1 LVRALYFRDK
11 VSVTKPL
18 EPSMP
23 GTSQAERWPVEDEK
37 RAEPAPEP
45 LEFRAIYEQW
55 FDEVARWIRAMGGP
69 QADREDLVQDVF
81 LVVHRR
87 LPDFD
92 GQNLAGWMYQIARHR
107 VRDFR
112 RLTWVRRV
120 LFGKVPLSENL
131 PMSGASPADG
141 AETNEKRE
149 LLERLLIKLNEHER
163 AALVLFEIDGYSG
176 EEIAEMQGVP
186 LNTAWGRIHNARK
199 KLKAQLAKHNAQEQ
213 KGAKR

>member
-1 LVRALYFRDK
+1 
-11 VSVTKPL
+11 
-18 EPSMP
+18 MP

-37 RAEPAPEP
+37 RAELAPEP
-45 LEFRAIYEQW
+45 LEFRAIYEKW

-92 GQNLAGWMYQIARHR
+92 GQNLAGWLYQIARHR

-112 RLTWVRRV
+112 RLSWVRHV
-120 LFGKVPLSENL
+120 LFGKAALSENL
-131 PMSGASPADG
+131 PMSGASPSDG

-149 LLERLLIKLNEHER
+149 LLERLLTKLNEHER

-176 EEIAEMQGVP
+176 EEIAEIQGVP

-199 KLKAQLAKHNAQEQ
+199 KLKAQLARHTGQPR
-213 KGAKR
+213 KGAR

>member
-1 LVRALYFRDK
+1 
-11 VSVTKPL
+11 
-18 EPSMP
+18 MP

-37 RAEPAPEP
+37 PTEVLPGP

-92 GQNLAGWMYQIARHR
+92 GQNLPGWLYQIARHR

-131 PMSGASPADG
+131 PVSGASPSDG

-149 LLERLLIKLNEHER
+149 LLERLLTKLNEHER

-176 EEIAEMQGVP
+176 EEIAEIQGVP

-199 KLKAQLAKHNAQEQ
+199 KLKAQLARHTGQER
-213 KGAKR
+213 KAAR